1 MNQQTK
7 RRLSVGLFTLGIF
20 VGFFFNTFVVWAN
33 FEASL
38 WNEMPTQGEVLD
50 GLHCPLIISKSQSAS
65 IAVTYK
71 NPLDRVINPVIR
83 TYISERLVSMER
95 EESLRPEIAP
105 GETAR
110 IEYTITGDEAIWN
123 RFILVRVY
131 TLPQFTLPARNGSC
145 GIFVV
150 DIPVLKG
157 GAIVLLIV
165 FVSVAG
171 MGSGLWLWR
180 RIHVPLEARAK
191 SAFQGMVFLS
201 AAVLAGIILE
211 LLRVWGL
218 ATLLLV
224 MTFILLAAVLAYFL
238 ASSD

>member
-1 MNQQTK
+1 
-7 RRLSVGLFTLGIF
+7 
-20 VGFFFNTFVVWAN
+20 
-33 FEASL
+33 
-38 WNEMPTQGEVLD
+38 
-50 GLHCPLIISKSQSAS
+50 
-65 IAVTYK
+65 
-71 NPLDRVINPVIR
+71 
-83 TYISERLVSMER
+83 
-95 EESLRPEIAP
+95 
-105 GETAR
+105 
-110 IEYTITGDEAIWN
+110 
-123 RFILVRVY
+123 
-131 TLPQFTLPARNGSC
+131 
-145 GIFVV
+145 
-150 DIPVLKG
+150 LKG